1 MCDQIGWS
9 EDQAVSAGRSQS
21 LAFANTVASA
31 AARYPHLKIESAS
44 RGSAEPT
51 VAYPASSADLTAGVW
66 NAVAAAN
73 QRVVVAILPE
83 PATSGIGERR

>member
-9 EDQAVSAGRSQS
+9 EDQAVSVGR
-21 LAFANTVASA
+21 A
-31 AARYPHLKIESAS
+31 IS
-44 RGSAEPT
+44 RVCERGRERCRALPAHEDRKRVRGAVEPA
-51 VAYPASSADLTAGVW
+51 VAYPASSADLTAGAW

-83 PATSGIGERR
+83 PAASATGERR